1 MLRNNVLR
9 NDNVTLGT
17 FGDVYLAFDRRTVR
31 MGEDG
36 QNSLTRFETFSKIQQ
51 RLANM
56 LKELICVPK
65 MRPNRSFLF

>member
-1 MLRNNVLR
+1 
-9 NDNVTLGT
+9 
-17 FGDVYLAFDRRTVR
+17 
-31 MGEDG
+31 MGEGG

-56 LKELICVPK
+56 LIELICVPK